1 MARQNINYGTTA
13 NDGTGDNLRVAMDKI
28 NDNFIELY
36 GDSSAENNLTFGVN
50 SITASNTNGNISLNV
65 NGTGTVQINQ
75 GLLVNTGDESSNSI
89 FSASDGT
96 DLLTVDVS
104 NKRIGINKST
114 PSDSLDVVGTANVT
128 GNVSLDAS
136 VSVGTSSTDRFTIAS
151 TVYGSLIPG
160 TSYNLGS
167 SSNKWNEAHV
177 TTANLTTINST
188 TISTGTI
195 TAITGI
201 TGDVTGQLTTSDDI
215 RIQNGAFLNSI
226 NSDTLTANRSVDFPD
241 RNGIIAVVNNNR
253 LSGPYGSPPATAVGA
268 AGDVQGDIAGD
279 DDYIYYCTADYDG
292 STTIWKRAAIST
304 W

>member
-36 GDSSAENNLTFGVN
+36 GDSSTENNLTFGVN

-151 TVYGSLIPG
+151 TVYGNLIPG

-188 TISTGTI
+188 TISTSTI

-253 LSGPYGSPPATAVGA
+253 LSGPYGSAPATAVGA

>member
-1 MARQNINYGTTA
+1 MARQDINYGTTA
-13 NDGTGDNLRVAMDKI
+13 NDGTGDTLRVAMDKI

-36 GDSSAENNLTFGVN
+36 GETSTENNLTFGTN
-50 SITASNTNGNISLNV
+50 SITASNTNGNISLNT

-114 PSDSLDVVGTANVT
+114 PADTLDVVGTANIT
-128 GNVSLDAS
+128 GNVNLDTS
-136 VSVGTSSTDRFTIAS
+136 VTVGSSTSDRFTIAS
-151 TVYGSLIPG
+151 TVYGNLIPG
-160 TSYNLGS
+160 TSYTLGTN
-167 SSNKWNEAHV
+167 SNKWNEAHI

-188 TISTGTI
+188 TISTATL
-195 TAITGI
+195 TATTGI
-201 TGDVTGQLTTSDDI
+201 AGDITGQLTTSDDI
-215 RIQNGAFLNSI
+215 RIQKGAFLNRL
-226 NSDTLTANRSVDFPD
+226 NSETLTANRSINLPD
-241 RNGIIAVVNNNR
+241 RSGTVAVVHNNR

-268 AGDVQGDIAGD
+268 SGDVQGDIAAD

-292 STTIWKRAAIST
+292 STAIWKRAAIST